1 MINKKRL
8 LGTFIDLVKIDSESR
23 DEKKVAEYIKKKL
36 KKLKIKFLQLRA
48 FYKIKNVDYS
58 N

>member
-23 DEKKVAEYIKKKL
+23 DEKEVAEYIKKKL
-36 KKLKIKFLQLRA
+36 KKLEIPIGK
-48 FYKIKNVDYS
+48 
-58 N
+58 